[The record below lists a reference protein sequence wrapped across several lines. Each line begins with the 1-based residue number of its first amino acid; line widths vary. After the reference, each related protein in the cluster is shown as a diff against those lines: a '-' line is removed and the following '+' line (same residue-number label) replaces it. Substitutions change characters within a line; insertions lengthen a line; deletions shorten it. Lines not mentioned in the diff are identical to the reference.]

1 MKKVKLTK
9 KTDKTL
15 DNIFKNA
22 PKTQEEAD
30 KTKEYTPFLK
40 GAKRK
45 VYIITKIANCEK
57 LHCLSLRSDIKDG
70 KIFGNFLFPCGKIS
84 NEPETFAIDCKDEG
98 GYDVFET
105 YLYESELEYNE
116 DLKILGLIS

>member
-1 MKKVKLTK
+1 MKKIKLTK
-9 KTDKTL
+9 KSDKAL
-15 DNIFKNA
+15 DDMFKNA

-30 KTKEYTPFLK
+30 KTKEYNPFPK

-45 VYIITKIANCEK
+45 VYITTKIANCEK
-57 LHCLSLRSDIKDG
+57 LHCLSLKEDIREG
-70 KIFGNFLFPCGKIS
+70 KIFGNFLFPCGIIS

-98 GYDVFET
+98 GHDVFAT